1 MNTLAQS
8 PVVFLPDTH
17 RYFLPGTGEYLS
29 GITSMLARQLFPQK
43 YEGIPQST
51 LDAAAEK
58 GSAVHEECA
67 DYACF
72 GTKGKLPETGAF
84 ATLLQAYGITP
95 LEAEY
100 TVSDERRFASKIDLV
115 DNSYNLYD
123 IKTTSS
129 LDLEYIKWQLS
140 CYAYLFEMQNPGVK
154 AGELFA
160 IHLRGKKGKLAKVE
174 RVPGEQIE
182 ALLQADYEGR
192 QYTPEEHPGRMVPA
206 EQEGTK
212 EDRDIARLVD
222 YENAIIALK
231 EQIRQY
237 ETKKEQCLS
246 ALAGQMESRGIAK
259 WETDRVILTRV
270 AETQAVSLD
279 SKALKEQ
286 MPDVYERF
294 ARPVTRKGFLRITV
308 K

>member
-1 MNTLAQS
+1 MTPLVQS

-17 RYFLPGTGEYLS
+17 QYFHPGTGIFLS
-29 GITSMLARQLFPQK
+29 GITSMLSRQLFPQK

-51 LDAAAEK
+51 LDAAAQK

-72 GTKGKLPETGAF
+72 GTKGKLPETKAF
-84 ATLLQAYGITP
+84 ADLLRAYHIEP
-95 LEAEY
+95 HMAEY
-100 TVSDERRFASKIDLV
+100 TVSDEKRFASKIDMV
-115 DNSYNLYD
+115 DNRYNLYD
-123 IKTTSS
+123 IKTTSA
-129 LDLEYIKWQLS
+129 LDLEYVKWQLS
-140 CYAYLFEMQNPGVK
+140 CYAYLFELQNPGAK

-160 IHLRGKKGKLAKVE
+160 IHLRGKKAKIAKVD

-182 ALLQADYEGR
+182 ELFQADYEGG
-192 QYTPEEHPGRMVPA
+192 QYSPETLPA
-206 EQEGTK
+206 ISQENDPDHDT
-212 EDRDIARLVD
+212 DIARLVD

-231 EQIRQY
+231 EQIKQY
-237 ETKKEQCLS
+237 ESKKEQS
-246 ALAGQMESRGIAK
+246 IALLMEQMAAKGISK

-270 AETQAVSLD
+270 AETQSVSLD

-286 MPDVYERF
+286 MPQVYERF
-294 ARPVTRKGFLRITV
+294 CRTVTRKGYLRITV

>member
-1 MNTLAQS
+1 MTPLVQS

-17 RYFLPGTGEYLS
+17 QYFHPGTGIFLS
-29 GITSMLARQLFPQK
+29 GITSMLSRQLFPQK

-51 LDAAAEK
+51 LDAAAQK

-72 GTKGKLPETGAF
+72 GTKGKLPETKAF
-84 ATLLQAYGITP
+84 AELLRAYHIEP
-95 LEAEY
+95 HMAEY
-100 TVSDERRFASKIDLV
+100 TVSDEKRFASKIDLI

-123 IKTTSS
+123 IKTTSA
-129 LDLEYIKWQLS
+129 LDLEYVKWQLS
-140 CYAYLFEMQNPGVK
+140 CYAYLFELQNPGAK

-160 IHLRGKKGKLAKVE
+160 IHLRGKKAKIAKVD

-182 ALLQADYEGR
+182 ELFQADYEGG
-192 QYTPEEHPGRMVPA
+192 QYSPETLPA
-206 EQEGTK
+206 ISQENDPDHDT
-212 EDRDIARLVD
+212 DIARLVD

-231 EQIRQY
+231 EQIKQY
-237 ETKKEQCLS
+237 ESKKEQS
-246 ALAGQMESRGIAK
+246 IALLMEQMAAKGISK

-270 AETQAVSLD
+270 AETQSVSLD

-286 MPDVYERF
+286 MPQVYERF
-294 ARPVTRKGFLRITV
+294 CRTVTRKGYLRITV